1 MIKRKPMAKTSKKV
15 QTYYLKQENIDW
27 LNQKAFD
34 KSTPADRVTDDALLD
49 EILDQARQAEKSP
62 TKQKKSA
69 AALEIASV

>member
-1 MIKRKPMAKTSKKV
+1 MAKVSKGKKV

-34 KSTPADRVTDDALLD
+34 KSTADTRVTDDALLD
-49 EILDQARQAEKSP
+49 EILDQAREAETSP

-69 AALEIASV
+69 RAELVAA